1 MGSEM
6 CIRDSSKCV
15 PVQRLSKGFKDLSA
29 SFQSSPLSN
38 DLITLKN
45 ESAIARS
52 VRNLVLTIQG
62 ERPFQP
68 VLGTGVSRLL
78 FENMDKLTASAIRSE
93 LRTTIENYEPRVE
106 INEILVEPDF
116 EGNAFHVTLQYFIIG
131 IDVPEQEL
139 TFALEP
145 TR

>member
-1 MGSEM
+1 M
-6 CIRDSSKCV
+6 
-15 PVQRLSKGFKDLSA
+15 PVQRISRGFKDLSA
-29 SFQSSPLSN
+29 SFQTNPLSN
-38 DLITLKN
+38 DLIALKN

-68 VLGTGVSRLL
+68 TLGTGVNNLL
-78 FENMDKLTASAIRSE
+78 FDNMDKLTASAIRSE

-131 IDVPEQEL
+131 MDVPEQEL
-139 TFALEP
+139 TFALAP

>member
-1 MGSEM
+1 M
-6 CIRDSSKCV
+6 
-15 PVQRLSKGFKDLSA
+15 PVQRLSRGFKDLSA
-29 SFQSSPLSN
+29 SFQTNPLSN
-38 DLITLKN
+38 DLIALKN

-93 LRTTIENYEPRVE
+93 VRTTIENYEPRVE
-106 INEILVEPDF
+106 INEIIVEPDP
-116 EGNAFHVTLQYFIIG
+116 EGNAMDVTLQYFIIG

>member
-1 MGSEM
+1 M
-6 CIRDSSKCV
+6 
-15 PVQRLSKGFKDLSA
+15 PVQRISRGFKDLSA
-29 SFQSSPLSN
+29 SFQTNPLSN
-38 DLITLKN
+38 DLIALKN

-52 VRNLVLTIQG
+52 VRNLVLTGQG

-68 VLGTGVSRLL
+68 ILGTGVSRLL

-106 INEILVEPDF
+106 INEIIVEPDF
-116 EGNAFHVTLQYFIIG
+116 ERNAFDVTLQYFIIG
-131 IDVPEQEL
+131 MDVPEQEL

>member
-1 MGSEM
+1 M
-6 CIRDSSKCV
+6 
-15 PVQRLSKGFKDLSA
+15 PVQRLSRGFKDLSA
-29 SFQSSPLSN
+29 SFQTNPLSN
-38 DLITLKN
+38 DLIALKN
-45 ESAIARS
+45 ESSIARS

-68 VLGTGVSRLL
+68 VLGTGVNNLL
-78 FENMDKLTASAIRSE
+78 FDNMDKLTASAIRSE

-106 INEILVEPDF
+106 INEIIVEPDF

>member
-1 MGSEM
+1 M
-6 CIRDSSKCV
+6 

-29 SFQSSPLSN
+29 SFQTSPLSN
-38 DLITLKN
+38 DLIALKN

-78 FENMDKLTASAIRSE
+78 FENMDKLTASSIRSE
-93 LRTTIENYEPRVE
+93 IRTTIENYEPRVE

-116 EGNAFHVTLQYFIIG
+116 EGNAMHVTLQYFIIG

>member
-1 MGSEM
+1 M
-6 CIRDSSKCV
+6 
-15 PVQRLSKGFKDLSA
+15 PVQRLSKGFLDLSA
-29 SFQSSPLSN
+29 SFQTNPLSN
-38 DLITLKN
+38 DLIAIKN

-93 LRTTIENYEPRVE
+93 IRTTIENYEPRVE

-116 EGNAFHVTLQYFIIG
+116 EGNAMHVTLQYFIIG

>member
-1 MGSEM
+1 M
-6 CIRDSSKCV
+6 
-15 PVQRLSKGFKDLSA
+15 PVQRISKGFLDLSA
-29 SFQSSPLSN
+29 SFQENPLTN
-38 DLITLKN
+38 DLIALKN
-45 ESAIARS
+45 ENAIARS
-52 VRNLVLTIQG
+52 VRNLVSTIQG

-68 VLGTGVSRLL
+68 VLGTGVSKLL

-93 LRTTIENYEPRVE
+93 IRSTIENFEPRVE

-116 EGNAFHVTLQYFIIG
+116 EGNAFNVTLQYFIIG

-145 TR
+145 SR

>member
-1 MGSEM
+1 M
-6 CIRDSSKCV
+6 
-15 PVQRLSKGFKDLSA
+15 PVQRLSRGFKDLSA
-29 SFQSSPLSN
+29 SFQTNPLSN
-38 DLITLKN
+38 DLIALKN
-45 ESAIARS
+45 ESSIARS

-106 INEILVEPDF
+106 INEIIVEADF
-116 EGNAFHVTLQYFIIG
+116 ERNAFDVTLQYFIIG
-131 IDVPEQEL
+131 MDVPEQEL
-139 TFALEP
+139 TFALAP

>member
-1 MGSEM
+1 M
-6 CIRDSSKCV
+6 
-15 PVQRLSKGFKDLSA
+15 PVQRISRGFKDLSA
-29 SFQSSPLSN
+29 SFQTNPLSN
-38 DLITLKN
+38 DLIALKN

-78 FENMDKLTASAIRSE
+78 FDNMDKLTASAIRSE

-106 INEILVEPDF
+106 INEIIVEADF
-116 EGNAFHVTLQYFIIG
+116 ERNAFDVTLQYFIIG
-131 IDVPEQEL
+131 MDVPEQEL

>member
-1 MGSEM
+1 M
-6 CIRDSSKCV
+6 
-15 PVQRLSKGFKDLSA
+15 PVQRLSKGFKDISA
-29 SFQSSPLSN
+29 SFQTNPLSN
-38 DLITLKN
+38 DLIALKN

-52 VRNLVLTIQG
+52 VRNLVLTGQG

>member
-1 MGSEM
+1 M
-6 CIRDSSKCV
+6 
-15 PVQRLSKGFKDLSA
+15 PVQRLSRGFKDLSA
-29 SFQSSPLSN
+29 SFQTNPLSN
-38 DLITLKN
+38 DLIALKN

-52 VRNLVLTIQG
+52 VRNLILTGQG

-106 INEILVEPDF
+106 INEIIVEADF
-116 EGNAFHVTLQYFIIG
+116 ERNAFDVTLQYFIIG
-131 IDVPEQEL
+131 MDVPEQEL

>member
-1 MGSEM
+1 M
-6 CIRDSSKCV
+6 
-15 PVQRLSKGFKDLSA
+15 PVQRLSRGFKDLSA
-29 SFQSSPLSN
+29 SFQTNPLSN
-38 DLITLKN
+38 DLIALKN
-45 ESAIARS
+45 ESSIARS

-68 VLGTGVSRLL
+68 VLGTGVNALL

-106 INEILVEPDF
+106 INEIIVEADF
-116 EGNAFHVTLQYFIIG
+116 ERNAFDVTLQYFIIG

>member
-1 MGSEM
+1 M
-6 CIRDSSKCV
+6 
-15 PVQRLSKGFKDLSA
+15 PVQRLSRGFKDLSA
-29 SFQSSPLSN
+29 SFQTNPLSN
-38 DLITLKN
+38 DLIALKN
-45 ESAIARS
+45 ESSIARS

-68 VLGTGVSRLL
+68 VLGTGVNNLL
-78 FENMDKLTASAIRSE
+78 FDNMDKLTASAIRSE

-139 TFALEP
+139 TFALAP

>member
-1 MGSEM
+1 M
-6 CIRDSSKCV
+6 
-15 PVQRLSKGFKDLSA
+15 PVQRLSRGFKDISA
-29 SFQSSPLSN
+29 SFQTNPLSN
-38 DLITLKN
+38 DLIALKN

-52 VRNLVLTIQG
+52 VRNLVLTGQG

-106 INEILVEPDF
+106 INEIIVEADF
-116 EGNAFHVTLQYFIIG
+116 ERNAFDVTLQYFIIG
-131 IDVPEQEL
+131 MDVPEQEL

>member
-1 MGSEM
+1 M
-6 CIRDSSKCV
+6 
-15 PVQRLSKGFKDLSA
+15 PVESLSRGFKDLSA
-29 SFQSSPLSN
+29 SFQTSPLNN
-38 DLITLKN
+38 DLIALKN

-52 VRNLVLTIQG
+52 VRNLVLTVRG

-68 VLGTGVSRLL
+68 ILGTGVSRLL
-78 FENMDKLTASAIRSE
+78 FDNMDKLTAAAIRSE

-116 EGNAFHVTLQYFIIG
+116 ERNAFHVTLQYFIIG
-131 IDVPEQEL
+131 MDVPEQEL

>member
-1 MGSEM
+1 M
-6 CIRDSSKCV
+6 
-15 PVQRLSKGFKDLSA
+15 PVQRLSRGFKDLSA
-29 SFQSSPLSN
+29 SFQTNPLSN
-38 DLITLKN
+38 DLIALKN

-78 FENMDKLTASAIRSE
+78 FDNMDKLTASAIRSE

-106 INEILVEPDF
+106 INEIIVEADF
-116 EGNAFHVTLQYFIIG
+116 ERNAFDVTLQYFIIG
-131 IDVPEQEL
+131 MDVPEQEL

>member
-1 MGSEM
+1 M
-6 CIRDSSKCV
+6 

-52 VRNLVLTIQG
+52 VRNLVLTGQG

-68 VLGTGVSRLL
+68 ILGTGVSRLL

-106 INEILVEPDF
+106 INEIIVEADF
-116 EGNAFHVTLQYFIIG
+116 ERNAFDVTLQYFIIG
-131 IDVPEQEL
+131 MDVPEQEL

>member
-1 MGSEM
+1 M
-6 CIRDSSKCV
+6 

-29 SFQSSPLSN
+29 SFQENPLSN
-38 DLITLKN
+38 DLIALKN

-93 LRTTIENYEPRVE
+93 IRTTIENYEPRVE
-106 INEILVEPDF
+106 INEIIVEPDP
-116 EGNAFHVTLQYFIIG
+116 ERNAMDVTLQYFIIG

>member
-1 MGSEM
+1 M
-6 CIRDSSKCV
+6 

-29 SFQSSPLSN
+29 SFQTSPLSS
-38 DLITLKN
+38 DLIALKN

-52 VRNLVLTIQG
+52 VRNLVLTVQG

-93 LRTTIENYEPRVE
+93 IRTTIENYEPRVE

-116 EGNAFHVTLQYFIIG
+116 EGNAMHVTLQYFIIG

>member
-1 MGSEM
+1 M
-6 CIRDSSKCV
+6 

-93 LRTTIENYEPRVE
+93 IRTTIENYEPRVE

-139 TFALEP
+139 TFALAP

>member
-1 MGSEM
+1 
-6 CIRDSSKCV
+6 V

-93 LRTTIENYEPRVE
+93 IRTTIENYEPRVE

-116 EGNAFHVTLQYFIIG
+116 EGNAMHVTLQYFIIG

>member
-1 MGSEM
+1 M
-6 CIRDSSKCV
+6 

-29 SFQSSPLSN
+29 SFQTSPLSN
-38 DLITLKN
+38 DLIALKN

-68 VLGTGVSRLL
+68 VLGTEVSKLL

-93 LRTTIENYEPRVE
+93 IRTTIENYEPRVE
-106 INEILVEPDF
+106 INEITVEPDF
-116 EGNAFHVTLQYFIIG
+116 EGNAFNVTIQYFIIG

>member
-1 MGSEM
+1 M
-6 CIRDSSKCV
+6 
-15 PVQRLSKGFKDLSA
+15 PVERLSRGFKDLSA
-29 SFQSSPLSN
+29 SFQTSPLNN
-38 DLITLKN
+38 DLIALKN

-52 VRNLVLTIQG
+52 VRNLVLTARG

-68 VLGTGVSRLL
+68 ILGTGVSRLL

-106 INEILVEPDF
+106 INEIIVEADF
-116 EGNAFHVTLQYFIIG
+116 ERNAFDVTLQYFIIG
-131 IDVPEQEL
+131 MDVPEQEL
-139 TFALEP
+139 TFALAP

>member
-1 MGSEM
+1 M
-6 CIRDSSKCV
+6 
-15 PVQRLSKGFKDLSA
+15 PVQRLSKGFLDLSA
-29 SFQSSPLSN
+29 SFQTSPLSN
-38 DLITLKN
+38 DLIALKN

-93 LRTTIENYEPRVE
+93 IRTTIENYEPRVE

-116 EGNAFHVTLQYFIIG
+116 EGNAMHVTLQYFIIG

>member
-1 MGSEM
+1 M
-6 CIRDSSKCV
+6 
-15 PVQRLSKGFKDLSA
+15 PVQRISRGFKDLSA
-29 SFQSSPLSN
+29 SFQTNPLSN
-38 DLITLKN
+38 DLIALKN

-68 VLGTGVSRLL
+68 VLGTGVNNLL
-78 FENMDKLTASAIRSE
+78 FDNMDKLTASAIRSE

-106 INEILVEPDF
+106 INEIIVEADF

-131 IDVPEQEL
+131 MDVPEQEL
-139 TFALEP
+139 TFALAP

>member
-1 MGSEM
+1 M
-6 CIRDSSKCV
+6 
-15 PVQRLSKGFKDLSA
+15 PVERLSRGFKDLSA
-29 SFQSSPLSN
+29 SFQTSPLNN
-38 DLITLKN
+38 DLIALKN

-52 VRNLVLTIQG
+52 VRNLVLTGRG

-68 VLGTGVSRLL
+68 ILGTGVSRLL

-131 IDVPEQEL
+131 MDVPEQEL

>member
-1 MGSEM
+1 M
-6 CIRDSSKCV
+6 
-15 PVQRLSKGFKDLSA
+15 PVERLSRGFKDLSA
-29 SFQSSPLSN
+29 SFQTSPLNN
-38 DLITLKN
+38 DLIALKN

-106 INEILVEPDF
+106 INEIIVEPNP
-116 EGNAFHVTLQYFIIG
+116 EGNAMDVTLQYFIIG

>member
-1 MGSEM
+1 M
-6 CIRDSSKCV
+6 

-38 DLITLKN
+38 DLIALKN

-68 VLGTGVSRLL
+68 VLGTGVNNLL
-78 FENMDKLTASAIRSE
+78 FDNMDKLTASAIRSE

-106 INEILVEPDF
+106 INEILVEADF

-131 IDVPEQEL
+131 MDVPEQEL
-139 TFALEP
+139 TFALAP

>member
-1 MGSEM
+1 M
-6 CIRDSSKCV
+6 

-93 LRTTIENYEPRVE
+93 IRNTIENYEPRVE

-116 EGNAFHVTLQYFIIG
+116 EGNAMHVTLQYFITG